1 MNIFAPIVAS
11 VVLACVAT
19 QGDLIAQNRDSD
31 LRQQIRRI
39 VREEMKRALAEIHE
53 SRGRA
58 VGQKQA
64 TARAER
70 TARSRKSRRVAETR
84 RAQPRKTA
92 PQRRSSPSDA
102 LNRAHKALENAR
114 RALAEAERALNRARR
129 AGPRPTTART
139 VRRGED
145 GIYIVETK
153 TAPRI
158 YRTNVKIK
166 GRPLRVVTPKIER
179 LQIQIPRI
187 EVPHFE
193 VRMVRPV
200 FEFGEAKPHQVE
212 LAPITEVKRAKKKSQ
227 KKKKKKK
234 KSQKKQPKARKAKKR
249 TGRIV

>member
-1 MNIFAPIVAS
+1 M
-11 VVLACVAT
+11 
-19 QGDLIAQNRDSD
+19 
-31 LRQQIRRI
+31 
-39 VREEMKRALAEIHE
+39 
-53 SRGRA
+53 
-58 VGQKQA
+58 
-64 TARAER
+64 
-70 TARSRKSRRVAETR
+70 
-84 RAQPRKTA
+84 
-92 PQRRSSPSDA
+92 
-102 LNRAHKALENAR
+102 
-114 RALAEAERALNRARR
+114 AEAERALNRARR

-145 GIYIVETK
+145 GIYVVETK

-212 LAPITEVKRAKKKSQ
+212 LVPITEVKRAKKKKKNQ
-227 KKKKKKK
+227 KKK
-234 KSQKKQPKARKAKKR
+234 PKARKAKKR